1 MRYPDEVCLHSATR
15 AQRLMAVGFFLSSC
29 EIIRACVRAG
39 GDSAAPFD
47 APPIMLCSS
56 SEGLYGEGEG
66 EGSGS
71 GCGCGCSSSGGPP
84 QSAVTMRS
92 VSCAHAV
99 QLHQTEMVRLP
110 RTRLT
115 LAFGFWPFSA
125 LRISLVSTPCAQHR
139 SDLSHHPNP
148 QQLWPQGGKAPHR
161 SFCALS

>member
-47 APPIMLCSS
+47 APAPIIECSS

-71 GCGCGCSSSGGPP
+71 GCGCGCGCSSSGGPP

-92 VSCAHAV
+92 VSCAPTV
-99 QLHQTEMVRLP
+99 QLHQTEMVR
-110 RTRLT
+110 
-115 LAFGFWPFSA
+115 
-125 LRISLVSTPCAQHR
+125 
-139 SDLSHHPNP
+139 
-148 QQLWPQGGKAPHR
+148 
-161 SFCALS
+161 